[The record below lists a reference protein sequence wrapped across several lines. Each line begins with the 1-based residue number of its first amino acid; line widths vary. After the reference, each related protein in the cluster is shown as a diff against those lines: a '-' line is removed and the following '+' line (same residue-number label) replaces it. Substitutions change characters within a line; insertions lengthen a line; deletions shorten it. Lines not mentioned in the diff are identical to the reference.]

1 MTKTI
6 EWHHP
11 AGHRYLHAVLVLT
24 RIVIRPEGGVF
35 EVDFGV
41 WENASAY
48 EMTAAPLHQD
58 ELTFAI
64 DDFSS
69 LNQTL
74 EQVSA
79 LIQHKVPNITNSKE
93 DSQ

>member
-1 MTKTI
+1 
-6 EWHHP
+6 
-11 AGHRYLHAVLVLT
+11 
-24 RIVIRPEGGVF
+24 
-35 EVDFGV
+35 
-41 WENASAY
+41 
-48 EMTAAPLHQD
+48 MTAAPLHQD